1 MGKLSGHLKSKS
13 LFYIVFVFI
22 LFHLNLQQIN
32 NLKLE
37 ISNFSINLGVDMN
50 PLIFLTGHLKCLLNR
65 GWGGEFMIRRLET
78 LNYTCILKTY

>member
-37 ISNFSINLGVDMN
+37 ISNFSINLRVDMN
-50 PLIFLTGHLKCLLNR
+50 PLIFECLLNR